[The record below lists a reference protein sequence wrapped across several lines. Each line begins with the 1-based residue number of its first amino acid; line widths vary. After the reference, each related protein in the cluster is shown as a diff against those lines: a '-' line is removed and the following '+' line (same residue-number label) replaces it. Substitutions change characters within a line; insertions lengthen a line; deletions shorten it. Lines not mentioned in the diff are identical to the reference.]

1 MKKTQK
7 IIDILAFIQSKDLTC
22 DEAKRLLV
30 EIEDIEF
37 REEETGEWEEN
48 PYNQIERENC
58 ENLDR

>member
-22 DEAKRLLV
+22 DEAKRLLS

-37 REEETGEWEEN
+37 KEEQEEEWEED
-48 PYNQIERENC
+48 PYDQVERENC
-58 ENLDR
+58 ENL

>member
-22 DEAKRLLV
+22 DEAKQLLV